1 MPININLLA
10 EAQAAEELRR
20 RDPVKRA
27 VFIGISLVAVFFVWY
42 AAVMALALEAK
53 GTDTGV
59 QTAIDSK
66 TNAYGQVLLEQ
77 KSLDSAKAKLAAL
90 NKLQA
95 TRFLQGNLL
104 NALQMATVNGVQ
116 LTGMS
121 LDQNYFLQPG
131 TDSQNNNGHTIPGR
145 PASVTERITL
155 RLDGRDYSAIPGNQ
169 INNFMGVIVKQ
180 DFFQHVLSK
189 TNAIELTGPPSASQ
203 PDSNGKTFVT
213 FSLQSQF
220 PEKTR

>member
-1 MPININLLA
+1 MPINLNLLA
-10 EAQAAEELRR
+10 EAQAAEDLRR

-27 VFIGISLVAVFFVWY
+27 IFIGISLVAVFFVWY
-42 AAVMALALEAK
+42 TAVMALALAAK
-53 GTDTGV
+53 ETDTGV
-59 QTAIDSK
+59 ETAIDAK
-66 TNAYGQVLLEQ
+66 TNAYNQVLVEQ
-77 KSLDSAKAKLAAL
+77 KNLDAAKAKLAAL

-121 LDQNYFLQPG
+121 LDQNYFLSPG

-169 INNFMGVIVKQ
+169 INNFMGTIVKQ
-180 DFFQHVLSK
+180 DFFQQVLSK
-189 TNAIELTGPPSASQ
+189 TNAIELTSPPSAPQ
-203 PDSNGKTFVT
+203 PDSNGKNFVT